1 MKITFPTNF
10 EKKHLLLLV
19 KKQNYILFLGMK
31 FAFIHPKIHEI
42 FSQIYFE
49 IRRLNLFKLN
59 LLISRDDLLNSL
71 ITLYLYFPYL
81 QKLPYN

>member
-42 FSQIYFE
+42 FSQIKQQLTRACNLE
-49 IRRLNLFKLN
+49 VKHPGLNHAIETGRLA
-59 LLISRDDLLNSL
+59 
-71 ITLYLYFPYL
+71 
-81 QKLPYN
+81 